1 MNDQIIFA
9 ATNFAI
15 VMTQQFAGFY
25 AFRLLRQNGVIEHTT
40 SIWITLFLI
49 VALISVLIIVFADLL
64 TLVFPL
70 PTTCEP
76 QWGCPGFC

>member
-9 ATNFAI
+9 AINFAI

-25 AFRLLRQNGVIEHTT
+25 ALRLLRQNGIIEHTT

-49 VALISVLIIVFADLL
+49 VALISVLIIFVGDLL

-76 QWGCPGFC
+76 Q